1 MNVHDRTGKRTTQY
15 TAAECQKAGSE
26 NEVVT
31 TAVNTL
37 TCTIFVM
44 GVLDMGL
51 DSASNEGVDDI

>member
-1 MNVHDRTGKRTTQY
+1 MFMTVLENGLHNIQQ
-15 TAAECQKAGSE
+15 AECQKAGSE

-31 TAVNTL
+31 TAVNML

-51 DSASNEGVDDI
+51 HSASNEGIGDI